1 MASLKVNRGRT
12 LARSQALQILF
23 QSEMRKVSVEDV
35 LAGTAGGYGRIDL
48 GSDAGERLRPR
59 QERPRVDYRGV
70 TGGNAPRRSGD
81 GRPPRGMNDRE
92 RGRYDR

>member
-35 LAGTAGGYGRIDL
+35 LAGD
-48 GSDAGERLRPR
+48 
-59 QERPRVDYRGV
+59 
-70 TGGNAPRRSGD
+70 
-81 GRPPRGMNDRE
+81 
-92 RGRYDR
+92 